1 MLISDWSADVCSS
14 DLFKAPTLY
23 QLQSEYGNALLNPE
37 TAKGWDVG
45 VEQHLLGGA
54 AVVSATWFHRDTRNQ
69 IDFVSCFAN
78 TGICTDRPFGTY
90 DNIQTAR
97 AQGLEFVLELK
108 PVEALRVEA
117 HYTYTDTENRVAGSA
132 NFGNALPRRARH
144 VAGASIDYRWPFG
157 LSTGA
162 SLLHVGSSFD
172 DAANS
177 RKLEGYV
184 LASLRAS
191 YPLTE
196 RIELYGRV
204 DNLFDAHYETI

>member
-54 AVVSATWFHRDTRNQ
+54 AVVSATWFHRDTRSQ

-90 DNIQTAR
+90 VNIQTAR

-108 PVEALRVEA
+108 TVAALRVEA
-117 HYTYTDTENRVAGSA
+117 NYTYTDTENRSEAHTSVLQSHI
-132 NFGNALPRRARH
+132 R
-144 VAGASIDYRWPFG
+144 
-157 LSTGA
+157 
-162 SLLHVGSSFD
+162 
-172 DAANS
+172 NS
-177 RKLEGYV
+177 
-184 LASLRAS
+184 
-191 YPLTE
+191 
-196 RIELYGRV
+196 
-204 DNLFDAHYETI
+204 